1 MQLVAK
7 KSNCECISIWF
18 AWLPRNNHR
27 VDGWFVSWQALRLS
41 PNDTFCRNED
51 FVWVCVCG
59 LQVKAL
65 YNVIDSAYSLNDVN
79 CWHQTKNFFPSSFY
93 FVYVRIV
100 YLRSKHDPFRFV
112 YCVRVS
118 ICLFYYWVLCLFGQ
132 SKMKAAKFYLCKTI
146 SIESNVW
153 NNNLMA
159 NFRVSSSLLLLFM
172 VSYFSLFVFW
182 SIIRLLQFFA
192 TAVRSWFHISLVILC
207 ISVCLLFVY
216 ANRFCKTIHFFRFF
230 DVVLCLIFL
239 FWAKQPSQ
247 HFKSSALGH
256 KLHKL
261 H

>member
-1 MQLVAK
+1 MQFVAK

-18 AWLPRNNHR
+18 AWLPWDNHK

-59 LQVKAL
+59 LQVKAP

-159 NFRVSSSLLLLFM
+159 NFRVGSSLLLLFM
-172 VSYFSLFVFW
+172 VSYFFSVHFLLDYLFAPVFRHSCSVLISYFFGYSMHFCVFTFRLCESILQDHTLFSLF
-182 SIIRLLQFFA
+182 R
-192 TAVRSWFHISLVILC
+192 C
-207 ISVCLLFVY
+207 
-216 ANRFCKTIHFFRFF
+216 RFTF
-230 DVVLCLIFL
+230 DFLI
-239 FWAKQPSQ
+239 PSQ
-247 HFKSSALGH
+247 AAKSTL
-256 KLHKL
+256 
-261 H
+261 